1 MEVDTM
7 KIFKKVNGKIQ
18 AVEVSKEEY
27 LNILKGDKLEA
38 DALKKVEEN
47 YPTTDYNEYGEYD
60 EFNENDNLI
69 TEFDEEWDN
78 TPEDIEIPEDED
90 LNPEDYE
97 KYYTEVYISGKLSID
112 EDPENFRITEE
123 VYEDN
128 KILLG
133 KDVNFLIEPSKEEDR
148 QTAIRSKESEENVRK
163 LYVGVKEWDNTPE
176 DIEIPEDEDLNPED
190 YEKYYTE
197 VYISGKLSIDED
209 PENF

>member
-1 MEVDTM
+1 M
-7 KIFKKVNGKIQ
+7 
-18 AVEVSKEEY
+18 
-27 LNILKGDKLEA
+27 
-38 DALKKVEEN
+38 
-47 YPTTDYNEYGEYD
+47 YD

-97 KYYTEVYISGKLSID
+97 KYYTEVYMSGKLSID

-123 VYEDN
+123 VIKDN

-148 QTAIRSKESEENVRK
+148 QTAIRVKGSENVRAVCRRK
-163 LYVGVKEWDNTPE
+163 RMGSGLCKRRCTGTLQLKPGKRTGKEIQQTGLHAQNRTSETLRAKELRD
-176 DIEIPEDEDLNPED
+176 
-190 YEKYYTE
+190 
-197 VYISGKLSIDED
+197 
-209 PENF
+209 